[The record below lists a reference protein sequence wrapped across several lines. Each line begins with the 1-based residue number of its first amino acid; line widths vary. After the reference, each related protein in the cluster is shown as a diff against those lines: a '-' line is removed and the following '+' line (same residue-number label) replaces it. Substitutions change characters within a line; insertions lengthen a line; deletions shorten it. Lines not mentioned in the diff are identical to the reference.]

1 MRSAAA
7 TAITPIGR
15 LTKKIQRQLALSTI
29 RPPSDGPRIGASIAG
44 TATMLITLPI
54 RFGPAASAIMSWP
67 IGRIMPPPTPWI
79 TRKTTSSVVELASP
93 HSADPAVKSTSE
105 TTYTRLAPNR
115 RAAQPV
121 TGITAAS
128 ASM

>member
-1 MRSAAA
+1 MV
-7 TAITPIGR
+7 
-15 LTKKIQRQLALSTI
+15 
-29 RPPSDGPRIGASIAG
+29 GPRIGASMAG
-44 TATMLITLPI
+44 TATMLMTRPI
-54 RFGPAASAIMSWP
+54 RLGPATSAIMSWP

-79 TRKTTSSVVELASP
+79 TRKTMSSVVEVASP
-93 HSADPAVKSTSE
+93 HSTDPTVKSTSE
-105 TTYTRLAPNR
+105 SRYTRLAPKR